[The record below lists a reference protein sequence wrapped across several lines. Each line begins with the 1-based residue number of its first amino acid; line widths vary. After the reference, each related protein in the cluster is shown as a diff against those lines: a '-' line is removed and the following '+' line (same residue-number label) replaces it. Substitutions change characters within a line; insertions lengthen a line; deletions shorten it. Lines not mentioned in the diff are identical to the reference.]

1 MIHCMRTDTPYTL
14 LAVLCLALSA
24 TAEPGRNLTW
34 KQADTSLTLLNNGKL
49 VWQHLHDR
57 KTGKPCLRFG
67 LLDGSELTRPVPM
80 PKGYLNADHVWH
92 RGLWWS
98 WKYINK
104 INFWEKNH
112 SGTDPVEVAVSHQ
125 PDGSARITLALDYHL
140 KDQAPLV
147 REKRVIRIS
156 APGETGNYEIDWDA
170 TFTNP
175 GEKDVVFNKNSYG
188 GFAYRGAAEF
198 SNNKKK
204 SHPAWTFLDAEG
216 RKNGSNNKRLPWVAF
231 AGKAQN
237 GRDACIAILDHPAN
251 PRHPSWWQTRN
262 NYPYLNPALTCKE
275 DYVLK
280 PGATLKLRYRVLVRE
295 GEATT
300 QSIQKAWSDFS
311 QQGQ

>member
-1 MIHCMRTDTPYTL
+1 MRTDTPYTL